1 MDAIQFWTIL
11 SANGIVLDKLQRE
24 RIERYANELLHW
36 NQKVNLI
43 SRKDEEMVMESHILH
58 SLSILKFINLDG
70 KYECMDLGSGGGL
83 PGIPLT
89 IASPKINMLL
99 LDSIAK
105 KMKITEMLA
114 QHTGLKNIKSKTE
127 RVEVLANYKEYQKKF
142 DFIFARGVA
151 RINKI
156 QSWVKPLLKD
166 TGKIV
171 LLKGGDLKDEIAEAQ
186 KHNKSLIVE
195 CKDLELLAYDSFV
208 KEEKKILICSFDN
221 N

>member
-1 MDAIQFWTIL
+1 MDPIQFWTIL
-11 SANGIVLDKLQRE
+11 SANGIVLDKQQRE
-24 RIERYANELLHW
+24 RIERYASELLIW
-36 NQKVNLI
+36 NKDVNLI
-43 SRKDEEMVMESHILH
+43 SRKDEFMIMESHILH
-58 SLSILKFINLDG
+58 SLSILKYVNLDN

-105 KMKITEMLA
+105 KMKITDMLA
-114 QHTGLKNIKSKTE
+114 KHTGLKNIKSKAE
-127 RVEVLANYKEYQKKF
+127 RVEVLANDKQYQGKF

-156 QSWVKPLLKD
+156 QSWVKPILKD
-166 TGKIV
+166 GGKIV

-186 KHNKSLIVE
+186 KHNKSLKVE
-195 CKDLELLAYDSFV
+195 CKDLELIAYDRFV
-208 KEEKKILICSFDN
+208 KDEKKILICTFDN
-221 N
+221 

>member
-11 SANGIVLDKLQRE
+11 SANGIVLDKQQRE
-24 RIERYANELLHW
+24 SLERYANELLIW
-36 NQKVNLI
+36 NQNVNLI
-43 SRKDEEMVMESHILH
+43 SRKDEFNVMEAHILH
-58 SLSILKFINLDG
+58 SLSILKYINLDE

-89 IASPKINMLL
+89 IASPNIKMLL

-105 KMKITEMLA
+105 KMKITDMLA
-114 QHTGLKNIKSKTE
+114 KHTGLKNIKTKAE
-127 RVEVLANYKEYQKKF
+127 RVEVIANTKEYQKKY

-156 QSWVKPLLKD
+156 QSWVKPLLKGG
-166 TGKIV
+166 GKIV

-186 KHNKSLIVE
+186 KHNKSLKVD
-195 CKDLELLAYDSFV
+195 CKDLELIAYDKFV
-208 KEEKKILICSFDN
+208 KDEKKILICTFDN
-221 N
+221 